1 MKVERIKIKGLRNTR
16 EISQFT
22 TTDGR
27 KLKKNSLIRSSR
39 LDKLSEKRRNRFLKD
54 YNIDTIIDMRTTVEI
69 EEGDSIDYPSE
80 VTYHHIPLIKQEFFG
95 ITHEKKMRT
104 ALFKE
109 SKKMD
114 KEYSS
119 KDFMVNMY
127 KSIVFEKYSQ
137 DQFKN
142 FFDILLNKGDGGII
156 FHCNG
161 GKDRTGMASLFI
173 LVLLG
178 VSKED
183 ILADYSMSD
192 YSNRHHNRL
201 LSVLIKLF
209 IPYRNFK
216 RVLHDLLYAKK
227 EYLEKT
233 VIALEEAYGSI
244 MNFLRN
250 VIGITEEKQNRLKQ
264 LFLE

>member
-1 MKVERIKIKGLRNTR
+1 MPVERIKIKGLRNTR

-22 TTDGR
+22 TVDGR

-39 LDKLSEKRRNRFLKD
+39 LDKLSERKRNKFLDD
-54 YNIDTIIDMRTTVEI
+54 YNIDTVIDLRTKVEI
-69 EEGDSIDYPSE
+69 EEGNPLEYPE
-80 VTYHHIPLIKQEFFG
+80 DVTYYHIPVLDQAYFG
-95 ITHEKKMRT
+95 VTHEKKMRT

-127 KSIVFEKYSQ
+127 KSIVFEEYSQ
-137 DQFKN
+137 NQFKT
-142 FFDILLNKGDGGII
+142 FFDVLLNKGEGGIV
-156 FHCNG
+156 FHCTG

-173 LVLLG
+173 LTLLG

-183 ILADYSMSD
+183 ILADYAMSD
-192 YSNRHHNRL
+192 YSNRHHNRI
-201 LSVLIKLF
+201 LSTLIKLF

-216 RVLHDLLYAKK
+216 RVLNDLLYAKK

-233 VIALEEAYGSI
+233 IIALEEAYGSI
-244 MNFLRN
+244 MNFLRE
-250 VIGITEEKQNRLKQ
+250 VIGITEEKQNRLKL

>member
-1 MKVERIKIKGLRNTR
+1 MNVQRIKVKGLRNTR

-22 TTDGR
+22 TVDGK

-39 LDKLSEKRRNRFLKD
+39 LDKLPLKRRNKFLDD
-54 YNIDTIIDMRTTVEI
+54 YNIDTVIDMRTAVEI
-69 EEGDSIDYPSE
+69 SEGKELNYPE
-80 VTYHHIPLIKQEFFG
+80 DVTYHHVPVLDQAFFG
-95 ITHEKKMRT
+95 VTHEKKMRT

-114 KEYSS
+114 KEYNS

-127 KSIVFEKYSQ
+127 KSIVFEEYSQ
-137 DQFKN
+137 NQFKE
-142 FFDILLNKGDGGII
+142 FFDILLNKGDGGIV
-156 FHCNG
+156 FHCTG

-173 LVLLG
+173 LTLLG

-183 ILADYSMSD
+183 ILADYAMSD
-192 YSNRHHNRL
+192 YSNRHHNRI

-216 RVLHDLLYAKK
+216 RVLNDLLYAKK

-233 VIALEEAYGSI
+233 IIALEEAYGSI
-244 MNFLRN
+244 INFLRN
-250 VIGITEEKQNRLKQ
+250 EIGITEEKQNRLKQ